1 MMVNGQLKLMWTG
14 TIGHVDHGKVG
25 ALPARSFAKTVLM
38 LVD

>member
-1 MMVNGQLKLMWTG
+1 MANGRLKLIRTG

-25 ALPARSFAKTVLM
+25 ALPARSFAKPVLM